1 MLHPSYTE
9 LMELINKES
18 DEDTPDVGSRYTVVM
33 AAAKRARQ
41 IIDGKT
47 GLPEEQTHKP
57 LSTAVQELWD
67 EDIKIDREDTELE
80 DENEIREDRDKE
92 IESFLPSEEEA
103 EKLYAEEHPGED
115 DPYAEAAREAKA
127 ERAAREAE
135 EVAAA
140 VAEAEEEEESE
151 DPVEDGEKE

>member
-18 DEDTPDVGSRYTVVM
+18 DGDTPVVGSRYSVVM

-67 EDIKIDREDTELE
+67 EDIKIVREDTELE
-80 DENEIREDRDKE
+80 DENEIREDMDKE

-151 DPVEDGEKE
+151 DPDEDGEKE